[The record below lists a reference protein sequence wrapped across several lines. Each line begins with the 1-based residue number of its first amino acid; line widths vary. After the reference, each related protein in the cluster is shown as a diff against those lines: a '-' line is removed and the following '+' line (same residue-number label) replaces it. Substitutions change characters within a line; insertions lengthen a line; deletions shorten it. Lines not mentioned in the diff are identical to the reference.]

1 MKRLLSVC
9 LLMLCL
15 SIPVFAGHT
24 IAGGYCTPCD
34 NIDCYCDPGEVPPGG
49 LASRGVSK
57 KSSQDAPTD
66 LGSEAFLI
74 LAALLLVLRYKA

>member
-1 MKRLLSVC
+1 MRRLLSVC

-24 IAGGYCTPCD
+24 IGGGYCTPCD
-34 NIDCYCDPGEVPPGG
+34 GTVCFCDAGEQPPS
-49 LASRGVSK
+49 ASRAVS
-57 KSSQDAPTD
+57 SEPSQETPAPTD
-66 LGSEAFLI
+66 LGAEAFFI